1 MRLRIAVVAPL
12 FAPLRSAMPYGPH
25 AFLLDLARS
34 LASRGHEVHVY
45 CAAGSIVPDLQ
56 LVEVPVSP
64 LAMTALV
71 RPVAERQ
78 ADRSSRVAR
87 PRPSAPREADAVG
100 NAVRDTFRRAFDA
113 IDQQGADAISGH
125 AFDAA
130 AIECAT
136 GRHVL
141 HTLHLPPIAPQ
152 VVAAAQGTQG
162 VLATVSEAAR
172 RDWAASGVADV
183 LVLRNGIPD
192 QAPEPAMVEPVAL
205 IAGRI
210 SPEKGVAAGIRVA
223 LRAGLRPRVVGEA
236 YDRTYFETEVRPL
249 LDQVE
254 LLPTVPRHTLWRLM
268 ARAAVTLL
276 PIAWEEPFGLV
287 AAEAQMAGCP
297 VVGYR
302 RGALPEVVEEGV
314 SGFLV
319 DPDDEDALVVAVG
332 RAQRLDRA
340 RVRASARLRLGLDAA
355 VDAYEAVL
363 LEVAGGR
370 RR

>member
-1 MRLRIAVVAPL
+1 MLRLRIAVVAPL

-25 AFLLDLARS
+25 AFLLDLAGS
-34 LASRGHEVHVY
+34 LASRGHEVRVY
-45 CAAGSIVPDLQ
+45 CAAGSFVPGVQ

-78 ADRSSRVAR
+78 ADRSSSVAR
-87 PRPSAPREADAVG
+87 LRPSAPRAADAV
-100 NAVRDTFRRAFDA
+100 RDAFRRAFDA

-136 GRHVL
+136 GRAVL

-152 VVAAAQGTQG
+152 VVAAARGTHG

-172 RDWAASGVADV
+172 RDWAAAGVADV

-192 QAPEPAMVEPVAL
+192 QAPEPAPVEPVAL

-210 SPEKGVAAGIRVA
+210 SPEKWVAAGIRVA
-223 LRAGLRPRVVGEA
+223 LRAGLRPRVVGEV
-236 YDRTYFETEVRPL
+236 YDRTYFESEVRPL
-249 LDQVE
+249 LDRVE
-254 LLPTVPRHTLWRLM
+254 LLPTVPRHDLWRLM

-302 RGALPEVVEEGV
+302 RGALPEVIEEGV

-319 DPDDEDALVVAVG
+319 DPDDEDALVVAVN
-332 RAQRLDRA
+332 RAQWLDRA
-340 RVRASARLRLGLDAA
+340 RVHASARLRLGLDAA

-363 LEVAGGR
+363 QEVADGR

>member
-12 FAPLRSAMPYGPH
+12 FAPLRPAMPYGPH
-25 AFLLDLARS
+25 AFLLDLAGS
-34 LASRGHEVHVY
+34 LASRGHEVRVY
-45 CAAGSIVPDLQ
+45 CAAGSTAPGLQ

-64 LAMTALV
+64 LVTTTLV

-78 ADRSSRVAR
+78 ADRSSSLAR
-87 PRPSAPREADAVG
+87 PRPTAPRAAA
-100 NAVRDTFRRAFDA
+100 AVRDTFRRAFDA

-130 AIECAT
+130 AIECTT
-136 GRHVL
+136 GRPVL
-141 HTLHLPPIAPQ
+141 HTLHLPPIVPE
-152 VVAAAQGTQG
+152 VVAAARRTHG

-172 RDWAASGVADV
+172 RDWAAAGIADV

-192 QAPEPAMVEPVAL
+192 QAPEPATVEPVAL

-254 LLPTVPRHTLWRLM
+254 LLPTVPRHALWRLM

-287 AAEAQMAGCP
+287 AAEAQMAGSP

-319 DPDDEDALVVAVG
+319 DPDDEDALVVAVS

-340 RVRASARLRLGLDAA
+340 RVRASARRRLGLDAA